1 MHVLHVDA
9 GAVARRDAALP
20 AALPASGFLWIGM
33 PRTEF
38 EARLAEVQAALQRW
52 RLGQV
57 VELHVSDLLNGQLR
71 SQFDYTSWYDVMVFR
86 KLSAGRSESA
96 PVTAVDT
103 SPIGF
108 VVFDRV
114 LLTVHPEPCS
124 VCSYFEERLA
134 QLGSGA
140 EPRGAGSRLPTSP
153 ADLMLRMVNHVV
165 DSYLDLRRLLSRQLG
180 ELQATLLGPKS
191 RFSDWR
197 VVLDVRNALS
207 VLEDTCEDQRA
218 AMQEWLD
225 GLEEWPSAADAAEGR
240 ERELLRVRSRDVVE
254 HIERV
259 LGHVRRLE
267 QSMESAVQMHF
278 AAISQRTNNVM
289 RTLTVL
295 TAIFLPLNLITGFFG
310 MNFDALP
317 LIHSSTGVW
326 IIAGAMVATAIGLGL
341 FFWRKRYLGTHG
353 HG

>member
-9 GAVARRDAALP
+9 GTVARVDALP
-20 AALPASGFLWIGM
+20 PALPASGFVWVGV
-33 PRTEF
+33 PRSEF
-38 EARLAEVQAALQRW
+38 ESRLAEVQAALQRW
-52 RLGQV
+52 RLGPL
-57 VELHVSDLLNGQLR
+57 VELHVSDLLNAQLR
-71 SQFDYTSWYDVMVFR
+71 SQFDYTSWYDIMVFR
-86 KLSAGRSESA
+86 KLAPGRSESG
-96 PVTAVDT
+96 PVPVVDT

-114 LLTVHPEPCS
+114 LITVHPEPCM
-124 VCSYFEERLA
+124 VRAYFEERLA
-134 QLGSGA
+134 QLGGA
-140 EPRGAGSRLPTSP
+140 AEARGAGSRLPTSP
-153 ADLMLRMVNHVV
+153 ADLMLRMVNHIV
-165 DSYLDLRRLLSRQLG
+165 DSYLDLRRLLSRQLAD
-180 ELQATLLGPKS
+180 LQGILLGPRS

-197 VVLDVRNALS
+197 VVLDVRNAMS
-207 VLEDTCEDQRA
+207 MLEDTCEDQRA
-218 AMQEWLD
+218 AVQEWLD
-225 GLEEWPSAADAAEGR
+225 GLEEWPAAADAAEAR

-278 AAISQRTNNVM
+278 AAVSQRTNNIM

-317 LIHSSTGVW
+317 LIHSYTGVW
-326 IIAGAMVATAIGLGL
+326 VTVGIMALTAVGLGV

-353 HG
+353 QG